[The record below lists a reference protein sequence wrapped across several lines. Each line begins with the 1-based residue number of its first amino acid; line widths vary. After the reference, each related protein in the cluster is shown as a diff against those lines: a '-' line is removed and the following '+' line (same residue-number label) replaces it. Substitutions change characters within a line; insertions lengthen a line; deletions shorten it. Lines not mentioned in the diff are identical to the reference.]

1 MGYNNDAMGYIRGYM
16 MGYIM
21 GYTVTNDDLRSVRG
35 DRRPRQCHRWPNQ
48 YAMAQH
54 RAEPIGDQ
62 AAKSQPHGS
71 SGKTTAM
78 VPANKTSIAA
88 YSWTPTTSLE
98 IIISRQLS
106 YVCVYVYLSIYLLFY
121 LFIYFIY
128 FIHLNVFIYSFIHI
142 YLFIYLIYLFY
153 LFIYLFMHS
162 VCIYIYTY

>member
-62 AAKSQPHGS
+62 AAKASHTAAVEKPLPWSLRIKQVLRHIVGPPQPHWKSSFQGS
-71 SGKTTAM
+71 YHM
-78 VPANKTSIAA
+78 
-88 YSWTPTTSLE
+88 
-98 IIISRQLS
+98 
-106 YVCVYVYLSIYLLFY
+106 YVYTY
-121 LFIYFIY
+121 
-128 FIHLNVFIYSFIHI
+128 I
-142 YLFIYLIYLFY
+142 YLFIYY
-153 LFIYLFMHS
+153 FIYLF
-162 VCIYIYTY
+162 ILFILFI